1 MASGELDGGS
11 IGDDGMFSHK
21 AYPGFEV
28 ESDFRGGVVG
38 WVRYSDLDAT
48 SSREGLPVRDCV
60 RSRLWLYL
68 PDEVDEDPILV
79 RVRDEE
85 G

>member
-1 MASGELDGGS
+1 M
-11 IGDDGMFSHK
+11 GDDGMFSHN
-21 AYPGFEV
+21 AYPGLED
-28 ESDFRGGVVG
+28 ESDFRGGVEG
-38 WVRYSDLDAT
+38 WRRHSDLEAT

-60 RSRLWLYL
+60 RSRLWLCL
-68 PDEVDEDPILV
+68 VDEVDEEPILG

>member
-1 MASGELDGGS
+1 
-11 IGDDGMFSHK
+11 MFSHN
-21 AYPGFEV
+21 AYPGLED
-28 ESDFRGGVVG
+28 ESDFRGGVEG
-38 WVRYSDLDAT
+38 CGRHSDLDAT

-60 RSRLWLYL
+60 RSRLWLCL

-79 RVRDEE
+79 RVKDEE